1 MLSIEYLTDQNG
13 QTKAVV
19 IPIELWRQVF
29 PQEDMSCEEFT
40 EAIEDYCLNQAMDEA
55 QQSPLLAIEEA
66 LAYLE
71 EQIYLEG
78 SISKKISQRF
88 EGIEKPACL

>member
-1 MLSIEYLTDQNG
+1 MGKFPQYFFTPPDFVKYRLSIEYLTDQNG

-71 EQIYLEG
+71 E
-78 SISKKISQRF
+78 
-88 EGIEKPACL
+88 